1 MSSSIRVD
9 HTDRC
14 VGCLLGGL
22 VGDCLGDPVEGL
34 SAGAIRQRFG
44 RIQTLLPGPHMRDA
58 AGDRQGMYTD
68 DIEPDI
74 EPGTPC
80 SLAVIVSLPSA

>member
-1 MSSSIRVD
+1 M
-9 HTDRC
+9 
-14 VGCLLGGL
+14 
-22 VGDCLGDPVEGL
+22 GDCLGAPVEGL

-68 DIEPDI
+68 DM

-80 SLAVIVSLPSA
+80 SLAVIVSLQGFLEVDGEGRCGRCPRPHEKVSGD